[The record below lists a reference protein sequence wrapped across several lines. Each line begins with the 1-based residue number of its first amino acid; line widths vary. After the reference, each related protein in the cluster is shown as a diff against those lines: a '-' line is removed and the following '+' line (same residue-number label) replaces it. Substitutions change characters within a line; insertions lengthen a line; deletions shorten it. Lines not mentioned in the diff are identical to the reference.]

1 MDIFYQILSVVGI
14 GGIIGIGIWVGIIQ
28 TKIKEY
34 DDITVS
40 SREYH
45 TKISNHE
52 ELLSSVKADHDL
64 LIRLDEKINLML
76 QKMEKIE
83 SKVMFSN

>member
-28 TKIKEY
+28 TKVKEY
-34 DDITVS
+34 DKFTAS
-40 SREYH
+40 SREDH

-52 ELLSSVKADHDL
+52 ELLSSVKSDHDL
-64 LIRLDEKINLML
+64 LIEIKTKLDMLLQRNLNV
-76 QKMEKIE
+76 
-83 SKVMFSN
+83 S